1 MTRASDRLLL
11 SGGGIVFVCL
21 VVILIY
27 QVLLPFL
34 LIIWTSL
41 KVAHPGD
48 PEFLELSFTTANYFR
63 AFAIREF
70 WEASLNTFYFA
81 SVSTLF
87 SFVLGTFL
95 AWTVVRTNTPL
106 AQLIGHESFE
116 GNQRNRCIKDLR
128 KPVVGRKFTRELFS
142 KKPGGH
148 NDVVGLAEPPDD
160 EVTEAGADRHADNE
174 RAGQHG
180 DGNRHTGYDG
190 KIGAPVMGEAPAKKD
205 AGAHVQAIRLS
216 RQSASS
222 KRCSNL
228 AARSAL
234 CVTTIKM
241 AFWRC

>member
-1 MTRASDRLLL
+1 MPIRSLRWGASDRLLL

-21 VVILIY
+21 VVVLIY

-106 AQLIGHESFE
+106 AQLIGMITLGAHYYPGSHHHDFLDPT
-116 GNQRNRCIKDLR
+116 GQPQHRDS
-128 KPVVGRKFTRELFS
+128 ELFYYRD
-142 KKPGGH
+142 H
-148 NDVVGLAEPPDD
+148 
-160 EVTEAGADRHADNE
+160 
-174 RAGQHG
+174 
-180 DGNRHTGYDG
+180 
-190 KIGAPVMGEAPAKKD
+190 
-205 AGAHVQAIRLS
+205 
-216 RQSASS
+216 
-222 KRCSNL
+222 
-228 AARSAL
+228 RSAT
-234 CVTTIKM
+234 VP
-241 AFWRC
+241 

>member
-21 VVILIY
+21 VVVLIY

-63 AFAIREF
+63 AFAIRQF

-95 AWTVVRTNTPL
+95 AWTVVRTNTPM
-106 AQLIGHESFE
+106 AQLIGMITLGRIIIPES
-116 GNQRNRCIKDLR
+116 
-128 KPVVGRKFTRELFS
+128 
-142 KKPGGH
+142 
-148 NDVVGLAEPPDD
+148 
-160 EVTEAGADRHADNE
+160 
-174 RAGQHG
+174 
-180 DGNRHTGYDG
+180 
-190 KIGAPVMGEAPAKKD
+190 
-205 AGAHVQAIRLS
+205 LS
-216 RQSASS
+216 RFPGSS
-222 KRCSNL
+222 WL
-228 AARSAL
+228 VPA
-234 CVTTIKM
+234 
-241 AFWRC
+241 